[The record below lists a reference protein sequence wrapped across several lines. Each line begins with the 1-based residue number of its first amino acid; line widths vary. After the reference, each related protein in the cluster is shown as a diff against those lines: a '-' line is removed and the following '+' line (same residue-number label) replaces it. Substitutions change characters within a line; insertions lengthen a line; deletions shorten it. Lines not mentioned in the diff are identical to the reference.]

1 MQSNQKTI
9 LLLTQVLLISLL
21 SGCEMPQG
29 PVKIVFP
36 PEPAQAPPSGS
47 ASRRFQESAPQAQTA
62 VESAVEMSE
71 KYAELS
77 EQAASMRQE
86 NQDLAAQNLR
96 LKEHFDS
103 SQRQLQQTQKELS
116 EANDLLIEMRI
127 ELNNWKTDILGFRD
141 EMRDSEK
148 TQLEALFKILNVL
161 GGKVKPESAQG
172 HEQTPPEQSPT
183 QLSQAQ
189 PQKILT
195 SGQSYE

>member
-1 MQSNQKTI
+1 MQPNKKNI
-9 LLLTQVLLISLL
+9 LLMVQSLL
-21 SGCEMPQG
+21 VFLMVGCQIPQG

-36 PEPAQAPPSGS
+36 PEPAQGPPSGT
-47 ASRRFQESAPQAQTA
+47 ASRRFQESAPQGQTA

-86 NQDLAAQNLR
+86 NQDLTAQNFHL
-96 LKEHFDS
+96 EEQFDLA
-103 SQRQLQQTQKELS
+103 QRQLQQTQKELS

-127 ELNNWKTDILGFRD
+127 ELNNWKTDILGFRN

-148 TQLEALFKILNVL
+148 AQLEALFKILNVL
-161 GGKVKPESAQG
+161 GAKVRPESAQV
-172 HEQTPPEQSPT
+172 HEQAPPEQSPT